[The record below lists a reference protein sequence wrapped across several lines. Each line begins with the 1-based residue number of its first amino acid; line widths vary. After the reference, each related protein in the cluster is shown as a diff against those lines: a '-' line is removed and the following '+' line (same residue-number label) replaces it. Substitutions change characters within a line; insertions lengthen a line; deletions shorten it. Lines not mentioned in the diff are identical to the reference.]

1 MRVYGA
7 IDFGLLAQVVWVSV
21 AATLVVSIAFA
32 LVVRESGRSLEARRS
47 GKDGA
52 AMVHAGLALLFF
64 AAFVVI
70 VVVGVITML
79 NKD

>member
-1 MRVYGA
+1 VRVYGA
-7 IDFGLLAQVVWVSV
+7 IDFGVLAQVVWVSV
-21 AATLVVSIAFA
+21 ASTLVVSVAFA
-32 LVVRESGRSLEARRS
+32 LVVRESGRSLESRRAGAS
-47 GKDGA
+47 GA
-52 AMVHAGLALLFF
+52 AAVHAGLAVLFF